1 MYLSYGNII
10 FIAITLII
18 IIFITYLIISKKY
31 SQWDEFKIN
40 KLENFIQNNSIL
52 IDDYNILTDDKKK
65 CFYDNFTKNISYSTF
80 SNILDIRINSNSYN
94 NQQKIIYLN
103 NNNDYQTFI
112 LNILKYI
119 SFCLNVSIDD
129 VVVEKRLNDKIT
141 GTPDEI
147 KQACQYIATQLN
159 DNGYTLNQLNYL
171 DKFYVDPVT
180 NKSNAQVIKNFVD
193 FLTKINKWAPKN

>member
-94 NQQKIIYLN
+94 NQQKIIYL
-103 NNNDYQTFI
+103 
-112 LNILKYI
+112 
-119 SFCLNVSIDD
+119 
-129 VVVEKRLNDKIT
+129 
-141 GTPDEI
+141 
-147 KQACQYIATQLN
+147 
-159 DNGYTLNQLNYL
+159 
-171 DKFYVDPVT
+171 
-180 NKSNAQVIKNFVD
+180 
-193 FLTKINKWAPKN
+193 W